1 MSNPLDISHACRQSL
16 QRASV
21 AVGDKQLPP
30 SHTLAQ
36 LLVAAG
42 HLSELAHS
50 SSAAPGAC
58 VTPLGPWCGHHPEQ
72 ALTFLNTAA
81 LLPAASGEGAAAS
94 AAAALAGGGAG
105 QAAALR
111 TGSAPCAQLSPLDAS
126 RFDAALEGSVRAF
139 ASAASAVM
147 KR

>member
-21 AVGDKQLPP
+21 AVGDRQLPP

-94 AAAALAGGGAG
+94 AAAALAGGAG

-111 TGSAPCAQLSPLDAS
+111 APCEHLSPLDAS